1 MQKAITTQIGALAL
15 GSMLLFAAG
24 AIAQTGDAGHDHS
37 HDHAHEHKDAGRD
50 AIHAGYFEDGQ
61 VQDRPLSDW
70 RGDWQSVYPYL
81 RDGTLDPVMA
91 HKAEHGDK
99 SAEEYRAY
107 YETGYKTDIDR
118 IAIEGDRVSFHK
130 GGETISGQYA
140 GDGHEIL
147 TYAKGNRGVR
157 YVFRK
162 IAGDEAAPQFIQF
175 SDHRIAPEKAD
186 HYHLYWGNDR
196 AALLQE
202 VTNWPTYYPASL
214 DGGQIVAEM
223 MAH

>member
-1 MQKAITTQIGALAL
+1 MQIPFTTPIGALAL
-15 GSMLLFAAG
+15 GSMLLFATVAAG
-24 AIAQTGDAGHDHS
+24 QTAHNHAHAHDHG
-37 HDHAHEHKDAGRD
+37 HAHS
-50 AIHAGYFEDGQ
+50 IHAGYFDDSQ

-70 RGDWQSVYPYL
+70 QGEWQSVYPLL

-99 SAEEYRAY
+99 TAQEYRAY
-107 YETGYKTDIDR
+107 YETGYKTDADR
-118 IAIEGDRVSFHK
+118 IVIQGDQVTFYRDGQPV
-130 GGETISGQYA
+130 SGQYA
-140 GDGHEIL
+140 ADGYEIL

-157 YVFRK
+157 FVFSK
-162 IAGDEAAPQFIQF
+162 TAGDKAAPQFIQF

-186 HYHLYWGNDR
+186 HYHLYWGEDR

-202 VTNWPTYYPASL
+202 VANWPTYYPASL